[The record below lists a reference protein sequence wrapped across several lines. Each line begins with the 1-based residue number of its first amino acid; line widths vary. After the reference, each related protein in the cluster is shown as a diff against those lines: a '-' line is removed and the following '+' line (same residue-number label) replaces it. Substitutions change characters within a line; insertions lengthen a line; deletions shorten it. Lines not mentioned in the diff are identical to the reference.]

1 MTAGWKTKKSSP
13 LSKVKGDTKEER
25 LKIWYDHL
33 KSLLGP
39 EPLDVDISDDYINRK
54 ISNHLPID
62 TGPFTMKELDKCL
75 SQNLP
80 QAKHLVLTNIP
91 AMIWKYIIFKNELLT
106 FCNDALNRILPSA
119 FSKWSMF
126 AIPKKG
132 DLKLPLNYRGITLT
146 ATSPKINNS
155 LLLNWISEHIEPI
168 LWRNQNGF
176 KVDQPYNK
184 SLHSEG

>member
-80 QAKHLVLTNIP
+80 QAKHLVLTTYLQWYGNILFSKTSFWHS
-91 AMIWKYIIFKNELLT
+91 AQSDILLT
-106 FCNDALNRILPSA
+106 FSKQDTAICIL
-119 FSKWSMF
+119 KM
-126 AIPKKG
+126 INVCYPKERRFK
-132 DLKLPLNYRGITLT
+132 
-146 ATSPKINNS
+146 ATIELQRNHFNS
-155 LLLNWISEHIEPI
+155 NLS
-168 LWRNQNGF
+168 
-176 KVDQPYNK
+176 
-184 SLHSEG
+184 